1 MLRNFREWLFYYIS
15 EIETFR
21 LLLTTYHN
29 ELDAIEQIV
38 EEQALGILHL
48 RFKRFKEAVLPSV
61 TELLSAVECTLPRY
75 VLNTFYVNLSSC

>member
-1 MLRNFREWLFYYIS
+1 MFRNFRERLFYYIS
-15 EIETFR
+15 GIETFR

-38 EEQALGILHL
+38 GEQALGILHL
-48 RFKRFKEAVLPSV
+48 RFKRFKEVVLPSV

-75 VLNTFYVNLSSC
+75 VLNNFYVKLSSC